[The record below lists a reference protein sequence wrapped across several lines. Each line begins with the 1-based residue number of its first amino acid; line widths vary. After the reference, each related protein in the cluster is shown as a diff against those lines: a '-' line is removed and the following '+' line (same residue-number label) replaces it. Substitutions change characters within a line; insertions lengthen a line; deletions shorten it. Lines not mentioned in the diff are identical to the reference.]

1 VVYTGTHDNDTT
13 QGWWAEATD
22 HERQHLREY
31 LATDGG
37 DIAWTLMRAACAS
50 VADTAVYPMQDVLDL
65 PTEHRMNFPGKPEG
79 YWEWRF
85 DWSQVRPEH
94 AQRLARLVKV
104 YGR

>member
-1 VVYTGTHDNDTT
+1 
-13 QGWWAEATD
+13 
-22 HERQHLREY
+22 
-31 LATDGG
+31 
-37 DIAWTLMRAACAS
+37 

-65 PTEHRMNFPGKPEG
+65 ATEHRMNFPGKPEG

>member
-1 VVYTGTHDNDTT
+1 
-13 QGWWAEATD
+13 
-22 HERQHLREY
+22 
-31 LATDGG
+31 
-37 DIAWTLMRAACAS
+37 
-50 VADTAVYPMQDVLDL
+50 MQDVLDL
-65 PTEHRMNFPGKPEG
+65 ATEHRMNFPGKPAG